1 MIDRPFLS
9 KKLSELKELAKSN
22 DDKIIKNIF
31 FELSLRK
38 SSASKFFLKELEAK
52 YEDAHDEEFF
62 RPRWD
67 KEVYAYA
74 MLDEDQRKKFFN

>member
-1 MIDRPFLS
+1 M
-9 KKLSELKELAKSN
+9 
-22 DDKIIKNIF
+22 DDYDDYCDLTDDDEETIKMFKDIKQDYEF
-31 FELSLRK
+31 WLDC
-38 SSASKFFLKELEAK
+38 

-74 MLDEDQRKKFFN
+74 MLDEEQRKKFYN